1 MAQRQANWLALFFL
15 FLLLL
20 AGYLYLRQ
28 QRVST
33 YRIEQAAQG
42 QTVSEN
48 HLSPAED
55 LEQIDLDRLE
65 GAKRAVDAA
74 MYAFTDRALAD
85 ELAKLARRG
94 VHVRLYRDGEQY
106 EDEQRNA
113 QHYGDESV
121 IDFLRQQNGIE
132 IRIKKPS
139 RRDLM
144 HLKAY
149 AIDDRLLRDGSANW
163 SQAGEKIQDN
173 NAHFTNDPAE
183 IRAFERDFE
192 SMWQRSDNLVVH

>member
-1 MAQRQANWLALFFL
+1 MPQRQPNWLALFFL
-15 FLLLL
+15 FLLAL
-20 AGYLYLRQ
+20 AGFLYLRE

-33 YRIEQAAQG
+33 YRIEQAAPG
-42 QTVSEN
+42 QTISEN

-55 LEQIDLDRLE
+55 LEQVDLDRLE
-65 GAKRAVDAA
+65 GAKKSIDAA
-74 MYAFTDRALAD
+74 MYSFTDRALAE
-85 ELAKLARRG
+85 ELVKLARRG
-94 VHVRLYRDGEQY
+94 VRVRLYRDGEQY

-113 QHYGDESV
+113 QHYGDDSV
-121 IDFLRQQNGIE
+121 TDYLRQQNGIE

-149 AIDDRLLRDGSANW
+149 AVDGRLLRDGSANW
-163 SQAGEKIQDN
+163 SEAGEKIQDN
-173 NAHFTNDPAE
+173 NARFTNDPTE
-183 IRAFERDFE
+183 ILAFESDFE